1 MSIPARAAQGS
12 AERVL
17 DEVLAG
23 PLPEAFARSIV
34 EHRVIERFAAELS
47 KRGDLEGMAVS
58 ALESEQADQLVK
70 KVLASPALEKML
82 VDAVEGPLPRE
93 LANRMLRDP
102 EVQRAIRQ
110 IVAQQTT
117 GFAEEAAEAV
127 RSRAA
132 VADGRAERLPRRLLG
147 KGPRTGDVP
156 YAGIGRRGVALAADA
171 VLANLLFVVG
181 AALVQLVAS
190 LFGGLRPHWLAGTI
204 AGVAWFLVVIGYF
217 VAFWSGTGQ
226 TPGMA
231 VMHLRLR
238 DRHGTPPG
246 VVRSLVRFVGLV
258 LAIVPLFAGC
268 LPALVD
274 DRRRALQDFLAGTVV
289 VYAEDAR
296 LPPRAAL
303 DEPSPEL

>member
-1 MSIPARAAQGS
+1 MRFMSLPARAAQGS

-34 EHRVIERFAAELS
+34 EHRVIERFVAELA
-47 KRGDLEGMAVS
+47 KRGDLDGMTVS
-58 ALESEQADQLVK
+58 ALESEQAEQLVK
-70 KVLASPALEKML
+70 KVLASPAIEKML
-82 VDAVEGPLPRE
+82 VDAVESPLPRE
-93 LANRMLRDP
+93 LANRMLQDP

-117 GFAEEAAEAV
+117 GFVEEAAEAA
-127 RSRAA
+127 RWRAA
-132 VADGRAERLPRRLLG
+132 EADDAVERLPRRLLG
-147 KGPRTGDVP
+147 KRPRAGDIP
-156 YAGIGRRGVALAADA
+156 YAGLGSRGIALAVDA

-204 AGVAWFLVVIGYF
+204 AGFAWFLVVTGYF
-217 VAFWSGTGQ
+217 VTFWSTTGR
-226 TPGMA
+226 TPGMGL
-231 VMHLRLR
+231 MHLRVR
-238 DRHGTPPG
+238 DRHGTAPG
-246 VVRSLVRFVGLV
+246 VVRSIVRFVGLV
-258 LAIVPLFAGC
+258 IAIVPLFAGC

-289 VYAEDAR
+289 VYADDAQ
-296 LPPRAAL
+296 LPSARG
-303 DEPSPEL
+303 